1 MGHLLVPIRR
11 PGVPLEVERMG
22 CDRDCELSSR
32 VRLVREPGSA
42 AASCICGNRT
52 SLENIPGTLCHVQFY
67 TRRHFFLLDDVRQ
80 FLSNRY
86 CEPRWFDRSPC
97 IGTLCDIDCAS
108 YRTIYQNANDRKPN
122 PSID

>member
-1 MGHLLVPIRR
+1 
-11 PGVPLEVERMG
+11 MG
-22 CDRDCELSSR
+22 CIRDCELSSR

-42 AASCICGNRT
+42 AASCSRGNRA

-67 TRRHFFLLDDVRQ
+67 SRRYFFLLDDVRQ

-86 CEPRWFDRSPC
+86 CELRWFDRSPC
-97 IGTLCDIDCAS
+97 IGTLCDIDCAAN
-108 YRTIYQNANDRKPN
+108 YNIHQNAIGRKPN